1 MSGRVVL
8 NAVGKSTLKSFRN
21 QIAKEI
27 EKRDGELIAVNQ
39 VLSLPGIAGRR
50 ANGASLRIA
59 THRFAALRVTPQ
71 RTATQRL

>member
-27 EKRDGELIAVNQ
+27 EKHDGELIAVNQ
-39 VLSLPGIAGRR
+39 VLSLPR
-50 ANGASLRIA
+50 
-59 THRFAALRVTPQ
+59 HRGKRG
-71 RTATQRL
+71 